1 MKNLL
6 KRRKK
11 HSFDCL
17 VNMVKACCTINK
29 NNITFRKV
37 LHISLWR
44 SSAKRGR
51 ENFHAWM

>member
-44 SSAKRGR
+44 SPAKRGR